1 MPRDVSATFKNI
13 RRQFADLPARKYRAA
28 LELRRSLWEGDMML
42 LWILFAIW
50 LTAAALLPL
59 YVLVRALFRADRRHP
74 TSAARISRRY

>member
-1 MPRDVSATFKNI
+1 
-13 RRQFADLPARKYRAA
+13 
-28 LELRRSLWEGDMML
+28 MML